1 MKLISLV
8 LFSETWRN
16 LYNLLVS
23 VDNSCYNFVFV
34 NLSNHYGLAD
44 AGKKNKMRLPILF
57 ISLQMQDYYTYNEKN
72 SYHFLTLITAGWQS
86 RNLLLRGPCF
96 NCDRAPGPA
105 HLKGGEGGGGGDKS
119 KRCKICWNTSTSPLC
134 HPCSGDP
141 WLIRPLVWARQR
153 PKKFH
158 HCWLSTICCTT
169 LLIAR
174 SIYKTTRSIS

>member
-105 HLKGGEGGGGGDKS
+105 HLKGGEGGGGGGSRQDEKFAEIHQLRHFVILVQGTPDWFGPWFGPGS
-119 KRCKICWNTSTSPLC
+119 AQRSSTTAGCPPSA
-134 HPCSGDP
+134 
-141 WLIRPLVWARQR
+141 AR
-153 PKKFH
+153 
-158 HCWLSTICCTT
+158 HCL
-169 LLIAR
+169 
-174 SIYKTTRSIS
+174 